1 MGFSIS
7 FYLFLCVIFNPMPV
21 VPIDNVHKAPDTIKN
36 EVVQALSFFP
46 ELANTPITFKYTDKK
61 GTSVMLAQPVF
72 KSLLKNKD
80 QREYVILIRK
90 EFSIGGKTFNCS
102 EIPSEILIGW
112 LGHELGHIVDYKE
125 RSAVN
130 LTFFGLRY
138 LVFEK
143 HIRAA
148 ERTADQI
155 AVANGM
161 ADYIVGTK
169 EFILNHADLS
179 NDYKDKIRKFY
190 LSPEQIM
197 ELANK
202 ERHSG

>member
-7 FYLFLCVIFNPMPV
+7 FYLFLCAIFNPMPV
-21 VPIDNVHKAPDTIKN
+21 ILVDNFHKAPDNIKS

-90 EFSIGGKTFNCS
+90 EFNIGGKTFNCS

-138 LVFEK
+138 LVFDK

-155 AVANGM
+155 AVQNGM

-179 NDYKDKIRKFY
+179 SDYKDKIRKFY

-202 ERHSG
+202 ERPSG